1 MPKIG
6 APRKWAFVVARACR
20 KMSTR
25 SENLPSESREY
36 LTKWLGTMSGSSYH
50 ERMVKA
56 SKSGVSTPES
66 SSFDAEPVDDK
77 NVEVLSRVVSPAPQA
92 KKGQFDPRSTL
103 TEIVETPDVGNPITI
118 PKRVD
123 NTASMV
129 YHGTVRSGQ
138 QIYAD
143 GRSLVVVGSVNNG
156 AEVLADG
163 DIHVYGSLLGRA
175 VAGLGGSVEAH
186 IFARSFGASLVGVS
200 DAFVAPDDFPDLQ
213 RLEGKSAYVRMMRAD
228 DVPSEL
234 LKSGAEI
241 VDCGNGGSLL
251 LSPM

>member
-1 MPKIG
+1 MYKIAG
-6 APRKWAFVVARACR
+6 PRKWAFLLTGARR

-25 SENLPSESREY
+25 ADNLPSESREY

-50 ERMVKA
+50 ERMVSA
-56 SKSGVSTPES
+56 SKSAVSTSES
-66 SSFDAEPVDDK
+66 PSLDVESVDDK
-77 NVEVLSRVVSPAPQA
+77 SMKDLSRTASPAPQA
-92 KKGQFDPRSTL
+92 KKGQYDPIPSL
-103 TEIVETPDVGNPITI
+103 TEVVETPDAGNPVASARRI
-118 PKRVD
+118 D

-175 VAGLGGSVEAH
+175 VAGLGGSAEAH

-200 DAFVAPDDFPDLQ
+200 DAFVAPDDFPALQ
-213 RLEGKSAYVRMMRAD
+213 SLEGKSAYVRMVRASD
-228 DVPSEL
+228 APSEL
-234 LKSGAEI
+234 QKSGAEI
-241 VDCGNGGSLL
+241 VDCGSGRSLL
-251 LSPM
+251 LSPL